1 MIKFPFPFPWKYFFP
16 FRMQE
21 TSWLLSLIQSTQNV
35 LLLDSYCMLS
45 KREGYYHA
53 RNGYWEL
60 FGMDTGSNK
69 VRNSICN
76 PLQEI

>member
-1 MIKFPFPFPWKYFFP
+1 MIKFPSPSPESIFFP

-21 TSWLLSLIQSTQNV
+21 ISWLLSLKQSTQNV

-60 FGMDTGSNK
+60 FGMDTGINK
-69 VRNSICN
+69 VKNSICT